1 MTVYLSHAT
10 GFCGGV
16 WAPVVEDLGSVETV
30 AWDFPGHG
38 SGPRIETPLTWQ
50 VFGEF
55 VLDSTRPGGV
65 GVGHSMGAAALLM
78 AQLVDPRRFRALVL
92 VEPIV
97 FPPPH
102 QRVNHPLASIA
113 IKRKR
118 EFPNREEALAN
129 FAERGAFSDWDDMA
143 LRGYVD
149 CGFLGN
155 DPIALACDPE
165 VEAEIYETSNEHDTW
180 DRLEEIEIPTV
191 VLAGAHTDTIKPELA
206 RAQAAL
212 MGGGVEIVP
221 DTGHFLPMERPDLI
235 AQRTRRM
242 VEAVA

>member
-10 GFCGGV
+10 GFCGAV
-16 WAPVVEDLGSVETV
+16 WAPVIEALGSHETV

-38 SGPRIETPLTWQ
+38 AGPRIETPLTWQ
-50 VFGEF
+50 VFGDF
-55 VLDSTRPGGV
+55 VLDSTSTGGV

-78 AQLVDPRRFRALVL
+78 AQLADPSRFRALVL
-92 VEPIV
+92 IEPIV

-113 IKRKR
+113 VKRKR
-118 EFPNREEALAN
+118 SFPDREAALAN
-129 FAERGAFSDWDDMA
+129 FAERRAFSAWDDMA

-149 CGFLGN
+149 CGFVGPG
-155 DPIALACDPE
+155 PIELACEPE
-165 VEAEIYETSNEHDTW
+165 IEAEIYEMSNEHDTW

-191 VLAGAHTDTIKPELA
+191 ILAGAETDTIKPDLA
-206 RAQAAL
+206 RAQASL
-212 MGGGVEIVP
+212 LGGGVEIVP
-221 DTGHFLPMERPDLI
+221 NTGHFLPMERPDLV
-235 AQRTRRM
+235 ARRTLRM